1 MSASS
6 TPTFR
11 PLAASPS
18 AMLTAVVDLP
28 TPPLPDA
35 TAMIEAMPGTP
46 RLPWLCE
53 AGACW
58 AGRAAG
64 AAAGRGAG
72 AAAGAAGRGAAG
84 RGGASSMPPP
94 FFSAVSATMAPATPG
109 IALTTRSAAARS
121 GSISCAR
128 AAGTVIEK
136 KTLASAMKI
145 SETRP
150 RSTML
155 PVKSGP
161 FTVFRRSMTA
171 SLVMLM
177 LVRPFAENSDSAS
190 RQRNQA
196 ARTTCSGARARKNP
210 PRPVGIAEASPSFGK
225 RRAPEP
231 ESPTAV
237 IA

>member
-6 TPTFR
+6 TPTFW

-35 TAMIEAMPGTP
+35 TAMIDAMPGTP

-53 AGACW
+53 AGACG
-58 AGRAAG
+58 AGRA

-72 AAAGAAGRGAAG
+72 AAAGAAAWCGVAGLDGTGA
-84 RGGASSMPPP
+84 SMPPP
-94 FFSAVSATMAPATPG
+94 FFSAVSATIAPATPG

-136 KTLASAMKI
+136 KTFESAMKM

-171 SLVMLM
+171 SLVTLM

-190 RQRNQA
+190 RRWNQA
-196 ARTTCSGARARKNP
+196 ARATCSGARGARKI
-210 PRPVGIAEASPSFGK
+210 REACRDRGGPCVLEK
-225 RRAPEP
+225 QRASEP
-231 ESPTAV
+231 ES
-237 IA
+237 